1 MKEAKK
7 FTCLKDRGVKVDGA
21 PEGTKKS
28 VLAWMKKFYFGLRK
42 VPDQDMMPAWQ
53 FFYRGE
59 IITYETAEGQKVY
72 LAEVKEDSES
82 LSTEGE
88 IDPVDEKNRET
99 VLKNYKRT
107 YAKNHPVWA
116 KKAAE
121 DAKALDEEVAAEVAM
136 DIWKTAHLTPRKQ
149 KEKLAGKYAFGWLI
163 PSDSWM
169 VSDIASSLLHDEL
182 LTKRDWCADYFRKD
196 DELCTRICEG
206 KFIHLQMTRAFDG
219 GMDAYIVFRTPKT
232 RDATIIRVCAGK

>member
-28 VLAWMKKFYFGLRK
+28 VLAWMKKFYSGLRK

-59 IITYETAEGQKVY
+59 ITTYETAEGQKVY
-72 LAEVKEDSES
+72 LAEVEEESES

-88 IDPVDEKNRET
+88 IDPVDEKKRET

-136 DIWKTAHLTPRKQ
+136 DIWKTAHLTEGEIGWQVRFWVADSFGFMDGFGHRKQ
-149 KEKLAGKYAFGWLI
+149 SFARRA
-163 PSDSWM
+163 SDQARL
-169 VSDIASSLLHDEL
+169 VRRLLQ
-182 LTKRDWCADYFRKD
+182 KGR
-196 DELCTRICEG
+196 
-206 KFIHLQMTRAFDG
+206 
-219 GMDAYIVFRTPKT
+219 
-232 RDATIIRVCAGK
+232 